1 MKMDKEFV
9 KIMYRQCSGIAR
21 LQNKGMPKPN
31 TIWA

>member
-9 KIMYRQCSGIAR
+9 KIMHRQYSGIAR

-31 TIWA
+31 SIWA